1 MNDARIAE
9 IRARI
14 DAALQPT
21 DLEIIDE
28 SHKHVGHAGA
38 KDGRG
43 HFHVRVVAT
52 RFAGLR
58 PLQCHRLVY
67 DAVGD
72 LMETDIHALSIEA
85 SSPRTA
91 SS

>member
-1 MNDARIAE
+1 VNDARIAE

-14 DAALQPT
+14 DAALQPS
-21 DLEIIDE
+21 DLEITDE

-43 HFHVRVVAT
+43 HFHVRVVAE

-58 PLQCHRLVY
+58 PLQCHRLIY

-72 LMETDIHALSIEA
+72 LMNTDIHALSIVTSCPKKA
-85 SSPRTA
+85 SS
-91 SS
+91 